1 MSNDLKNKMYN
12 YEVTPPDTSWEYI
25 AHSLDEQ
32 SIQKNISE
40 KLYPYEIAPPATAWS
55 NIVNAI
61 DLELS
66 ETKFR
71 NKALSLE
78 VQPPSFAWNKI
89 AEELDAQPLNN
100 FSKRIYEYQVDPPVN
115 SWKKIITVLDEEQTA
130 APVIPINKNY
140 SRIYR
145 IAAAAAIIGIITWAG
160 FSLFSN
166 TKDNNENNSIANEN
180 PKTVAPAAPVTE
192 TKEDIVS
199 DAIKTEITSS
209 ITAANNPVARVTPA
223 NNYSKKRLGITSKN
237 PVGQTYDLA
246 ASEIHSGSD
255 DITIADAESLHTKK
269 KSVTG
274 NTENTT
280 EARYLVYL
288 TEQGDIVKL
297 SKKLVDLKC
306 IYTKEGNVNQDA
318 LSKLDASQ
326 CIDQVKYWQE
336 KMANSSLQ
344 SSSNPL
350 ELIEILK

>member
-12 YEVTPPDTSWEYI
+12 YEVNPPDTSWEYI
-25 AHSLDEQ
+25 AHFLDEH

-40 KLYPYEIAPPATAWS
+40 KLYPYEIAPPANAWS

-66 ETKFR
+66 ETNFR

-100 FSKRIYEYQVDPPVN
+100 FSKRMYEYQADPPVN
-115 SWKKIITVLDEEQTA
+115 SWKKIIAVLDEEQTT
-130 APVIPINKNY
+130 APVVPIQRNY
-140 SRIYR
+140 SRVYR

-180 PKTVAPAAPVTE
+180 PKTVAPVTPVAK
-192 TKEDIVS
+192 TKENNVS

-209 ITAANNPVARVTPA
+209 VAAISNPAAQITSTRSF
-223 NNYSKKRLGITSKN
+223 SKKRPGITSKN
-237 PVGQTYDLA
+237 PGGQTHDLA

-269 KSVTG
+269 ESVTG